1 MAVLW
6 PEFHVTHCLE
16 LYLSFDELSSVP
28 FKISLSLT
36 FQYLVMGLYQSPPLY
51 HFRPSWLLIPLSH
64 MSFRNQLCRY
74 HICFM
79 QVPPVCS
86 PHVLPL
92 PSASPSRPGV
102 SMLMLRCEKTPDQ
115 AHTCMATFLVVW
127 MCVCSAILYGHRV
140 HGYYGIYVKVCFVDV
155 CVFREFKSLWSLRQ

>member
-6 PEFHVTHCLE
+6 QEFHVTHCLE

-86 PHVLPL
+86 PHVLPV

-140 HGYYGIYVKVCFVDV
+140 HGYYSIYVNVCFVDV
-155 CVFREFKSLWSLRQ
+155 CVCLEFKSLWALRQ